1 MPLLRIRENPK
12 PTKLHYLH
20 ITRNP
25 KKEKRLHRGSQGT
38 SPPFFSSSILSVVGF
53 APCTPARWLELSRG
67 GQYFPVTLFFLREE
81 NLSRSPPASFLSHR
95 SELGHMVTLTPSSWQ
110 EWNLHDSWR
119 VRPQLTFPKAQGAAE
134 NSRFLNKIEVLLE
147 Q

>member
-1 MPLLRIRENPK
+1 MAARAQVPHFSPLPSSVWL
-12 PTKLHYLH
+12 
-20 ITRNP
+20 
-25 KKEKRLHRGSQGT
+25 GS
-38 SPPFFSSSILSVVGF
+38 L
-53 APCTPARWLELSRG
+53 PARLQGGWSSARG
-67 GQYFPVTLFFLREE
+67 GQNFPVTLFFLREE

-119 VRPQLTFPKAQGAAE
+119 MRPQLTFPKAQGAAE

-147 Q
+147 QRKGAETTRSMCYSHEGNSSLL